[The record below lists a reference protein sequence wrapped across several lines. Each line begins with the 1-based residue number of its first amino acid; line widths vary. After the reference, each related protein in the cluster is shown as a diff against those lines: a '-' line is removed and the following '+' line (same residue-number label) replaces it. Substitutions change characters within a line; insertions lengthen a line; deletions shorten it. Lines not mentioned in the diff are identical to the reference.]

1 MRRAKRSHVGQV
13 MVGCLLLVA
22 CSGGCCRPRH
32 GVIFRGDWSLEMNRI
47 PWLVSRTDAHDEC
60 SVSAVDCVG
69 GRLPE
74 GEMSARLPCGSPAAA
89 SPSADETS
97 YYLRKGRDSSICR
110 GCGQP
115 TCAGSVQPANATES
129 YLHPR
134 FHPVPTG
141 PVFLPRRESYA
152 AIEENS
158 HPHRSGTSAPLPPE
172 IQVVPT
178 PDLGPD
184 EGWKAKSPP
193 QGGAGAPGSSSSTS
207 YWWDSSPARLLK
219 ACLAEDLEKMG

>member
-1 MRRAKRSHVGQV
+1 M
-13 MVGCLLLVA
+13 
-22 CSGGCCRPRH
+22 
-32 GVIFRGDWSLEMNRI
+32 
-47 PWLVSRTDAHDEC
+47 
-60 SVSAVDCVG
+60 SAVDCVG
-69 GRLPE
+69 GCLPE
-74 GEMSARLPCGSPAAA
+74 GEMSAGFPCGSPAAA
-89 SPSADETS
+89 PPSADETS
-97 YYLRKGRDSSICR
+97 SRPHKGKGCGICR

-115 TCAGSVQPANATES
+115 TYAGSVQPANATES

-152 AIEENS
+152 AIKENA

-184 EGWKAKSPP
+184 EGWKAKRPA
-193 QGGAGAPGSSSSTS
+193 QGGAGAPGSGSSTS